1 MTVRYSS
8 RSSSVSSTFIGS
20 GAYSYTWEHP
30 NRWSRMYEMVKK
42 VFGKDTDLFIAAME
56 ENSKSLEDHLDFA
69 FVKGDGGTIQGNL
82 EITGNLTLAGYTM
95 NPVPIP
101 AGSIMMYGGL
111 SLPTGWLW
119 CDGTAYDSDDYLS
132 LAAAIGG
139 AYDTSAGQ
147 SAPAS
152 GFFRVP
158 IFLSRIPLGY
168 NLGTDDL
175 GEVGEVTFAAGID
188 EPGYIV
194 VNYII
199 KT

>member
-1 MTVRYSS
+1 MTVRFSNRDNS
-8 RSSSVSSTFIGS
+8 MSVSSIGS

-30 NRWSRMYEMVKK
+30 NRWSRMYEMLKK
-42 VFGKDTDLFIAAME
+42 VFGKDTDSFIMAME

-69 FVKGDGGTIQGNL
+69 YIKGDGGEIDGNL
-82 EITGNLTLAGYTM
+82 SITGNLTIDGVTV
-95 NPVPIP
+95 NPVPVP
-101 AGSIMMYGGL
+101 PGSIMMYGGL
-111 SLPTGWLW
+111 TLPSGWLW
-119 CDGTAYDSDDYLS
+119 CDGTAYDSADYGALVT
-132 LAAAIGG
+132 AIGG
-139 AYDTSAGQ
+139 FYDTSAGQ
-147 SAPAS
+147 AAPAS

-168 NLGTDDL
+168 NVGTDDL
-175 GEVGEVTFAAGID
+175 GDVGEVTFAAGND

>member
-1 MTVRYSS
+1 MTVRFSNRDNS
-8 RSSSVSSTFIGS
+8 MSVSSIGS

-30 NRWSRMYEMVKK
+30 NRWSRMYEMLKK
-42 VFGKDTDLFIAAME
+42 VFGKDTDLFIMAME

-69 FVKGDGGTIQGNL
+69 YIKGNGGELDGNL
-82 EITGNLTLAGYTM
+82 SITGDLIIDGVTV
-95 NPVPIP
+95 NPVPVP
-101 AGSIMMYGGL
+101 PGSIMMYGGL
-111 SLPTGWLW
+111 TLPTGWLW
-119 CDGTAYDSDDYLS
+119 CDGTAYDSDVYFN
-132 LAAAIGG
+132 LATAIGG
-139 AYDTSAGQ
+139 SYDTSAGQ
-147 SAPAS
+147 AAPAT

-168 NLGTDDL
+168 NAGTDDL
-175 GEVGEVTFAAGID
+175 GDVGEVTFAAGND

>member
-1 MTVRYSS
+1 MTVRFSDRDGS
-8 RSSSVSSTFIGS
+8 MSVSSIGS

-30 NRWSRMYEMVKK
+30 NRWSRMYEMLKK
-42 VFGKDTDLFIAAME
+42 VFGKDTDLFIMAME

-69 FVKGDGGTIQGNL
+69 YIKGNGGELDGNL
-82 EITGNLTLAGYTM
+82 SITGDLVIDGVTV

-111 SLPTGWLW
+111 SLPLGGWLW
-119 CDGTAYDSDDYLS
+119 CDGAEYDSADYGALVT
-132 LAAAIGG
+132 AIGG
-139 AYDTSAGQ
+139 FYDTSAGQ
-147 SAPAS
+147 AAPAS

-158 IFLSRIPLGY
+158 VFTGRIPVGS
-168 NLGTDDL
+168 NAGVDL
-175 GEVGEVTFAAGID
+175 GDVGEVTFAAGND

>member
-8 RSSSVSSTFIGS
+8 RSSSVSSTFIGT

-42 VFGKDTDLFIAAME
+42 VFGKDADLFITAME

-69 FVKGDGGTIQGNL
+69 FIKGNGGTIQGNL
-82 EITGNLTLAGYTM
+82 DITGNLTLAGYTM

-101 AGSIMMYGGL
+101 PGSIMMYGGL
-111 SLPTGWLW
+111 SLPSGWLW
-119 CDGTAYDSDDYLS
+119 CDGTAYDSDDYIS

-147 SAPAS
+147 SAPAT

-168 NLGTDDL
+168 NAGTDDL
-175 GEVGEVTFAAGID
+175 GEVGEVTFAAGND

>member
-8 RSSSVSSTFIGS
+8 RSSSVFSSSIGT

-30 NRWSRMYEMVKK
+30 NRWSRMYETLKK
-42 VFGKDTDLFIAAME
+42 VFGKDTDSFIMAME

-69 FVKGDGGTIQGNL
+69 FVKGNGGTVQGNL
-82 EITGNLTLAGYTM
+82 QITGNLTLAGYTM

-101 AGSIMMYGGL
+101 AGSIMMYGGVT
-111 SLPTGWLW
+111 LPSGWLW
-119 CDGTAYDSDDYLS
+119 CDGTEYDAADYLA
-132 LAAAIGG
+132 LGNALGG

-147 SAPAS
+147 AAPAT

-168 NLGTDDL
+168 NAGTDDL
-175 GEVGEVTFAAGID
+175 GEVGEVTFAAGND

>member
-1 MTVRYSS
+1 MTVRFSNRDNS
-8 RSSSVSSTFIGS
+8 MSVSSIGS

-30 NRWSRMYEMVKK
+30 NRWSRMYEMLKK
-42 VFGKDTDLFIAAME
+42 VFGKDTDLFIMAME

-69 FVKGDGGTIQGNL
+69 YIKGNGGELDGNL
-82 EITGNLTLAGYTM
+82 NITGDLVIDGVTV
-95 NPVPIP
+95 NPVPVP
-101 AGSIMMYGGL
+101 PGSIMMYGGL
-111 SLPTGWLW
+111 TLPSGWLW
-119 CDGTAYDSDDYLS
+119 CDGTAYDSDNYFN
-132 LAAAIGG
+132 LATAIGG

-147 SAPAS
+147 AAPAT

-168 NLGTDDL
+168 NAGTDDL
-175 GEVGEVTFAAGID
+175 GDVGEVTFAAGND

>member
-1 MTVRYSS
+1 
-8 RSSSVSSTFIGS
+8 
-20 GAYSYTWEHP
+20 
-30 NRWSRMYEMVKK
+30 MYEMLKK
-42 VFGKDTDLFIAAME
+42 VFGKDTDLFIMAME

-69 FVKGDGGTIQGNL
+69 YIKGNGGELDGNL
-82 EITGNLTLAGYTM
+82 NITGDLVIDGVTVS
-95 NPVPIP
+95 PVPVP
-101 AGSIMMYGGL
+101 PGSIMMYGGL
-111 SLPTGWLW
+111 TLPIGWLW
-119 CDGTAYDSDDYLS
+119 CDGTAYDSDDYFN
-132 LAAAIGG
+132 LATAIGG

-147 SAPAS
+147 AAPAT

-168 NLGTDDL
+168 NAGTDDL
-175 GEVGEVTFAAGID
+175 GEVGEVTFAAGND